1 MIAISWRCE
10 WHWLWTW
17 RWKWCSTSAAT
28 CTAGLGPASPLTSLH
43 LKFLACKRQDSGMW
57 LVRSSHLLFWPVR
70 LMAFLSSLWEYA
82 RLFVCLLWFREG
94 LLLIGGALRKALISK
109 EKRRSVMQCLSSCIP
124 HPPACPSILLI
135 RVNTGWHLED
145 RLLFWPLFIDILS
158 LLKSFLE
165 QIKG

>member
-1 MIAISWRCE
+1 MAESGWTIA
-10 WHWLWTW
+10 
-17 RWKWCSTSAAT
+17 
-28 CTAGLGPASPLTSLH
+28 LH
-43 LKFLACKRQDSGMW
+43 
-57 LVRSSHLLFWPVR
+57 
-70 LMAFLSSLWEYA
+70 A
-82 RLFVCLLWFREG
+82 RLSICLLCFREG

-109 EKRRSVMQCLSSCIP
+109 EKRHSVMQCLSSCIP

-135 RVNTGWHLED
+135 RVNTGWDLED